1 VLYFYD
7 LLIFFILCK
16 RGIMSKVAVVTDSS
30 PYIPQ
35 HIIEENDIHV
45 VPLLVIWGEE
55 NFYDGVDIT
64 PVEFYQRLETA
75 KIMPSTSQPSVADFE
90 VLFRSLHQQ
99 GYDILAVLISE
110 DLSGTVSSATQAK
123 QMLPEANIEIVN
135 SRSIAMA
142 LGFQV
147 LAAARAANQGAS
159 LEECK
164 RLALEARENAGVIFV
179 LDTLEFLHRG
189 GRIGGA
195 KRFVGTLL
203 NVKPVL
209 AIDDG
214 LVVPLDS
221 VRTQKKAL
229 ERIIDLIEE
238 RTQGHQNIRLATLH
252 ANNPETAHFI
262 LDRAMERIPSIEQV
276 FSEVSPVV
284 GTHAGP
290 GAVGLAYIYD

>member
-1 VLYFYD
+1 
-7 LLIFFILCK
+7 
-16 RGIMSKVAVVTDSS
+16 MSKVAVVTDSS

-35 HIIEENDIHV
+35 EIIEENNIHV
-45 VPLLVIWGEE
+45 VPLTVIWGEE
-55 NFYDGVDIT
+55 NYYDGVDIT
-64 PVEFYQRLETA
+64 PVEFYKRLETA
-75 KIMPSTSQPSVADFE
+75 KVMPSTSQPSVADFE
-90 VLFRSLHQQ
+90 VLFRKLHQQ

-110 DLSGTVSSATQAK
+110 DLSGTISSATQAK
-123 QMLPEANIEIVN
+123 NMLPEARIEIIN
-135 SRSIAMA
+135 SRSLAMA

-159 LEECK
+159 LEDCK
-164 RLALEARENAGVIFV
+164 RLVLDARDKAGVVFV

-229 ERIIDLIEE
+229 ERIVDLIDE
-238 RTQGHQNIRLATLH
+238 RTAGRQNIRLATLH
-252 ANNPETAHFI
+252 ANNPETARFI
-262 LDRAMERIPSIEQV
+262 LDQALKRIPAVEQV
-276 FSEVSPVV
+276 FSEVSPVI

-290 GAVGLAYIYD
+290 GAVGLAYLYD

>member
-1 VLYFYD
+1 
-7 LLIFFILCK
+7 
-16 RGIMSKVAVVTDSS
+16 MSKVAIVTDSS
-30 PYIPQ
+30 PYIPEDL
-35 HIIEENDIHV
+35 IKDNGIHV
-45 VPLLVIWGEE
+45 VPLTVIWGEE

-64 PVEFYQRLETA
+64 PVEFYKRLETA

-110 DLSGTVSSATQAK
+110 VLSGTISSATQAK
-123 QMLPEANIEIVN
+123 KMLPEANIEIVN
-135 SRSIAMA
+135 SRSLAMA

-159 LEECK
+159 LQECK
-164 RLALEARENAGVIFV
+164 RLALDAREKTGVIFV

-203 NVKPVL
+203 NIKPVL
-209 AIDDG
+209 AIQDG
-214 LVVPLDS
+214 LVTPVDS
-221 VRTQKKAL
+221 VRTQNKAL
-229 ERIIDLIEE
+229 NRIVELIEE
-238 RTQGHQNIRLATLH
+238 RTQGKKNIRLATLH
-252 ANNPETAHFI
+252 ANNAETARYV
-262 LDRAMERIPSIEQV
+262 LDLALERIPAVEQI
-276 FSEVSPVV
+276 FSEVSPVI

-290 GAVGLAYIYD
+290 GAVGLAYKHD

>member
-1 VLYFYD
+1 
-7 LLIFFILCK
+7 
-16 RGIMSKVAVVTDSS
+16 MSKVAVVTDSS
-30 PYIPQ
+30 PYIPNE
-35 HIIEENDIHV
+35 IIEENNIHV
-45 VPLLVIWGEE
+45 VPLTVIWGDE
-55 NFYDGVDIT
+55 NYYDGVDIT
-64 PVEFYQRLETA
+64 PVQFYQRLETA
-75 KIMPSTSQPSVADFE
+75 KVMPSTSQPSVADFE
-90 VLFRSLHQQ
+90 VLFRKLHQQ

-123 QMLPEANIEIVN
+123 NMLPEARIEIIN
-135 SRSIAMA
+135 SRTLAMA

-164 RLALEARENAGVIFV
+164 RLVLDAREKAGVIFV

-209 AIDDG
+209 AIEEG

-229 ERIIDLIEE
+229 ERIVDLIEE
-238 RTQGHQNIRLATLH
+238 RTAGHQNIRLATLH
-252 ANNPETAHFI
+252 ANNPETAQFI
-262 LDRAMERIPSIEQV
+262 LDQALKRIPVVEQV
-276 FSEVSPVV
+276 FSEVSPVI

-290 GAVGLAYIYD
+290 GAVGLAYLYD